1 MAKRYWAAA
10 ANDIETNPCLVEG
23 WVPVHLSSDYD
34 ALAARCDA
42 RGEQIEIHKA
52 RIRDLEAA
60 LRKIGAYE
68 KDAREMVAKGFHNTT
83 LAIDL
88 SGMAN
93 AALTTL
99 ETLGDADGKG

>member
-1 MAKRYWAAA
+1 MTESYKRNCY
-10 ANDIETNPCLVEG
+10 IVERKADHD
-23 WVPVHLSSDYD
+23 VPLFHVQADGKTYCRLDGYAIVPKEIYF
-34 ALAARCDA
+34 ALR
-42 RGEQIEIHKA
+42 E
-52 RIRDLEAA
+52 A

-93 AALTTL
+93 AALTAL
-99 ETLGDADGKG
+99 ETGTC